1 MHRIRVALSAALAAL
16 FVVSAAAPALAAIR
30 FRAIYYDPGSTALT
44 NYNINKE
51 YVVIKNTGTRAKY
64 LTGWRLIDV
73 RTAANGGNQ
82 VYKFPTFKLAAGAV
96 VRVHS
101 GKGTRTAHDLYW
113 GLSHF
118 VWGNSSDT
126 AYLRNSSG
134 TLIDTCGYSSATD
147 PSPASC

>member
-1 MHRIRVALSAALAAL
+1 MPSVGHCDRRVRRIGAVMRRTRVGVAAGLAAL
-16 FVVSAAAPALAAIR
+16 FVIAAAAPALAAIR
-30 FRAIYYDPGSTALT
+30 FRAIYYNPGSTALT

-82 VYKFPTFKLAAGAV
+82 VYKFPTFKLAPGAV

-101 GKGTRTAHDLYW
+101 GKGARGPHDLYW
-113 GLSHF
+113 GMSHF

-126 AYLRNSSG
+126 AYLRNRAG
-134 TLIDTCGYSSATD
+134 T
-147 PSPASC
+147 